1 MVLPLATLQN
11 TGLFQYYIHML
22 CIPPVGPPKKA
33 GTGTRDSLYTLLNSI
48 NNGKPLLQRRRGDMV
63 EEDKEIAE
71 HDKYGVV
78 IDAGSSGSRV
88 YVYKWTDPTALGKE
102 TSDESVLHSVPH
114 IRTRKEWT
122 KRIEPG
128 LSSFNKK
135 PERAYKKHIKILLEH
150 AKEVIPEDKHHETPI
165 FIQSTAGMRLLSDVE
180 QKRITDVLCRK
191 IRDETH
197 FLLENCAAQI
207 ETIDGETEGIYGWL
221 SLNYLKKYFDEYDG
235 KLTDHKSHGFLDMG
249 GGSLQIAF
257 KPSDPEEISKHRED
271 ISTITLKSVNGD
283 VQQWDVFTS
292 TWLRFGTREV
302 RKRYLNQLV
311 HTALNGSGEKSPK
324 ALKDRGV
331 YDPCLPKGS
340 EHSFTYS
347 GTELRIKGVGEYE
360 QCSKT
365 IYPLL
370 LKNSPCL
377 EQPCSFSGVH
387 MPKIDF
393 TRDSFLGVSEYTY
406 TINDVFHMDAEYN
419 FSNFSGKVQ
428 QFCELDWQKIL
439 QERENGNYG
448 DISKSSLLEACF
460 KANWVIN
467 VLHEGFGIPRKGID
481 PPDAGSGDVGNHIT
495 FSSAD
500 NVNGNELT
508 WTLGKILLY
517 ACSMVQLGENIK
529 VGLQPSA
536 LSAKNDGKK
545 FIPGGISRD
554 LEYDSVMVQ
563 FLHSLGQM
571 VLLFSV
577 GLLLYWLYVK
587 LHIKQYVSI
596 NSLKSAINY
605 VRGKI
610 NKIRYSKV
618 MNPGQLEQLE
628 AGVLPMSRFGG
639 DRDGFKF
646 RSRTMLNLSP
656 QGYEDHPI
664 PGGRASGAA
673 SPALSENAMGTIFSM
688 ADFSD
693 FNRPSSN
700 Y

>member
-1 MVLPLATLQN
+1 
-11 TGLFQYYIHML
+11 
-22 CIPPVGPPKKA
+22 
-33 GTGTRDSLYTLLNSI
+33 
-48 NNGKPLLQRRRGDMV
+48 MV
-63 EEDKEIAE
+63 EEDKEVAE

-88 YVYKWTDPTALGKE
+88 YVYKWIDPTFLSKE
-102 TSDESVLHSVPH
+102 TSDESVLHSVPE
-114 IRTRKEWT
+114 IRTQKDWT

-128 LSSFNKK
+128 LSSFSKK

-150 AKEVIPEDKHHETPI
+150 AEHIIPEHKHRETPV
-165 FIQSTAGMRLLSDVE
+165 FIQSTAGMRLLSDRD
-180 QKRITDVLCRK
+180 QKRITDELCRK

-221 SLNYLKKYFDEYDG
+221 SLNYLKKYFDRYDG
-235 KLTDHKSHGFLDMG
+235 KLADHSSHGFLDMG

-257 KPSDPEEISKHRED
+257 KPSDPEEIKKHKED

-283 VQQWDVFTS
+283 AQRWDVFTS

-311 HTALNGSGEKSPK
+311 NTALAGTGEKNPK
-324 ALKDRGV
+324 SLKERTV

-347 GTELRIKGVGEYE
+347 GADLRIRGMGNYE

-370 LKNSPCL
+370 LKNSPCP
-377 EQPCSFSGVH
+377 EQPCSFSGIH

-406 TINDVFHMDAEYN
+406 TINDVFHMDTEYN
-419 FSNFSGKVQ
+419 FSGFSEKVQ
-428 QFCELDWQKIL
+428 QFCELDWQNIL
-439 QERENGNYG
+439 HEREDGKYG
-448 DISKSSLLEACF
+448 DISKSSLREVCF

-481 PPDAGSGDVGNHIT
+481 PPSTGPGDVGNHIT

-500 NVNGNELT
+500 NVNGYELT

-517 ACSMVQLGENIK
+517 ACSMVQLGENAR
-529 VGLQPSA
+529 VGLQPSE
-536 LSAKNDGKK
+536 LSVKNDGKK
-545 FIPGGISRD
+545 FIPGEIPHELGYGSTT
-554 LEYDSVMVQ
+554 LN
-563 FLHSLGQM
+563 FFHSLVQI
-571 VLLFSV
+571 VIIFAV

-587 LHIKQYVSI
+587 LHIKQHLNI
-596 NSLKSAINY
+596 NSIKSTINC
-605 VRGKI
+605 VKGKL

-618 MNPGQLEQLE
+618 ITSDQLEQLE

-646 RSRTMLNLSP
+646 RSRTMLNLSS
-656 QGYEDHPI
+656 QGFEDYPV

-673 SPALSENAMGTIFSM
+673 SPALSDNAMGTIFSM

-693 FNRPSSN
+693 FNRPKP
-700 Y
+700 